1 MNNKDFININYL
13 KHGNKKQQNSYKVL
27 KELDIFNV
35 LRKFNPILVGTIPI
49 NIDIENSDLD
59 IVCEVYDFKEFQK
72 TVEDR
77 YSIFSKFHISNN
89 STDNETI
96 LTINFY
102 VEDIEIEIYAQ
113 SLSSCKQNGY
123 RHMVVEDRILR
134 LGGERT
140 REEIVILKK
149 SGLKT
154 EPAFAKHLG
163 LDGNPYDE
171 LLRLEEC
178 SDEEIKN
185 MLNMIFS
192 NKH

>member
-1 MNNKDFININYL
+1 MKNKDFINIDYL
-13 KHGNKKQQNSYKVL
+13 KHGNIKQQNAYKVL

-35 LRKFNPILVGTIPI
+35 LRKFDPILVGTIPI

-72 TVEDR
+72 IVENK
-77 YSIFSKFHISNN
+77 YSMFSKFHISNN

-96 LTINFY
+96 LTVNFY

-113 SLSSCKQNGY
+113 SLNSCKQNGY

-154 EPAFAKHLG
+154 EPAFARYLG
-163 LDGNPYDE
+163 IYGNPYDE
-171 LLRLEEC
+171 LLKLEEY
-178 SDEEIKN
+178 SDKKIRD
-185 MLNMIFS
+185 MLDNIRNS
-192 NKH
+192 

>member
-1 MNNKDFININYL
+1 MKNKDFINIDYL
-13 KHGNKKQQNSYKVL
+13 KHGNIKQQNSYKVL

-72 TVEDR
+72 IVEDR
-77 YSIFSKFHISNN
+77 YSMFSKFHISNN

-96 LTINFY
+96 LTVNFY

-113 SLSSCKQNGY
+113 SLDSCKQNGY

-140 REEIVILKK
+140 REEVVILKK
-149 SGLKT
+149 NGLKT

-171 LLRLEEC
+171 LLKLEEY
-178 SDEEIKN
+178 SDKKIKD
-185 MLNMIFS
+185 MLDNIR
-192 NKH
+192 NN

>member
-1 MNNKDFININYL
+1 MKNKDFINIDYL
-13 KHGNKKQQNSYKVL
+13 KHGNIKQQNAYKVL
-27 KELDIFNV
+27 KEIDIFNV
-35 LRKFNPILVGTIPI
+35 LRKFDPILVGTIPI

-59 IVCEVYDFKEFQK
+59 IVCEVYDFEEFQK
-72 TVEDR
+72 IVENK
-77 YSIFSKFHISNN
+77 YSMFSKFHISNN
-89 STDNETI
+89 STDIETI
-96 LTINFY
+96 LTVNFY

-113 SLSSCKQNGY
+113 SLDSCKHNGY

-163 LDGNPYDE
+163 LDGNSYDE
-171 LLRLEEC
+171 LLKLEEY
-178 SDEEIKN
+178 SDKKIRD
-185 MLNMIFS
+185 MLDNNRNS
-192 NKH
+192 

>member
-1 MNNKDFININYL
+1 MKNKDFTNINYL
-13 KHGNKKQQNSYKVL
+13 KQGNIKQQNAYKVL

-35 LRKFNPILVGTIPI
+35 LRKFDPILVGTIPI

-72 TVEDR
+72 IVENK
-77 YSIFSKFHISNN
+77 YSMFSKFHISNN

-96 LTINFY
+96 LTVNFY

-113 SLSSCKQNGY
+113 SLNSCKQNGY

-154 EPAFAKHLG
+154 EPAFAKYLG
-163 LDGNPYDE
+163 IDGNPYDE
-171 LLRLEEC
+171 LLKLEEY
-178 SDEEIKN
+178 SDKKIRD
-185 MLNMIFS
+185 MLDNIRNS
-192 NKH
+192 

>member
-1 MNNKDFININYL
+1 MKNKDFTNINYL
-13 KHGNKKQQNSYKVL
+13 KQGNIKQQNAYKVL

-35 LRKFNPILVGTIPI
+35 LRKFDPILVGTIPI

-72 TVEDR
+72 IVENK
-77 YSIFSKFHISNN
+77 YSMFSKLHISNN

-96 LTINFY
+96 LTVNFY

-113 SLSSCKQNGY
+113 SLNSCKQNGY

-154 EPAFAKHLG
+154 EPAFAKYLG
-163 LDGNPYDE
+163 IDGNPYDE
-171 LLRLEEC
+171 LLKLEEY
-178 SDEEIKN
+178 SDKKIRD
-185 MLNMIFS
+185 MLYNIRNS
-192 NKH
+192 

>member
-72 TVEDR
+72 RVEDR
-77 YSIFSKFHISNN
+77 YFMFSKFHISNN

-96 LTINFY
+96 LTVNFY

-113 SLSSCKQNGY
+113 SLDSCKQNGY

-140 REEIVILKK
+140 REEVVILKK
-149 SGLKT
+149 NGLKT

>member
-1 MNNKDFININYL
+1 MKNKDFINIDYL
-13 KHGNKKQQNSYKVL
+13 KHGNIKQKSAYKVL

-35 LRKFNPILVGTIPI
+35 LRKFDPILVGTIPI

-59 IVCEVYDFKEFQK
+59 IECEVYDFKEFQK
-72 TVEDR
+72 IVENK
-77 YSIFSKFHISNN
+77 YSMFSKFHISNN

-96 LTINFY
+96 LTVNFY
-102 VEDIEIEIYAQ
+102 VENIEIEIYGQ
-113 SLSSCKQNGY
+113 SLNSCKQNGY

-154 EPAFAKHLG
+154 EPAFARYLG
-163 LDGNPYDE
+163 IYGNPYDE
-171 LLRLEEC
+171 LLKLEEY
-178 SDEEIKN
+178 SDKKIRD
-185 MLNMIFS
+185 MLDNIRNS
-192 NKH
+192 

>member
-13 KHGNKKQQNSYKVL
+13 KHGNIKQQNSYKVL

-72 TVEDR
+72 IVEDR
-77 YSIFSKFHISNN
+77 YSMFSKFHISNN
-89 STDNETI
+89 SADNETI
-96 LTINFY
+96 LTVNFY

-113 SLSSCKQNGY
+113 SLDSCKQNGY

-140 REEIVILKK
+140 REEVVIRKK
-149 SGLKT
+149 NGLKT

>member
-13 KHGNKKQQNSYKVL
+13 KHGNKKQKNAYKVL

-49 NIDIENSDLD
+49 NINIENSDLD

-72 TVEDR
+72 IVEDR
-77 YSIFSKFHISNN
+77 YSMFSKFHISNN

-102 VEDIEIEIYAQ
+102 VKDIEIEIYAQ
-113 SLSSCKQNGY
+113 SLDSCKQNGY

-154 EPAFAKHLG
+154 EPAFAKYLG
-163 LDGNPYDE
+163 IYGNPYDE
-171 LLRLEEC
+171 LLKLEEYN
-178 SDEEIKN
+178 DKKIRD
-185 MLNMIFS
+185 MLDNIRNS
-192 NKH
+192 

>member
-1 MNNKDFININYL
+1 MKNKDFTNINYL
-13 KHGNKKQQNSYKVL
+13 KHGNIKQQNAYKVL
-27 KELDIFNV
+27 KKLDIFNV

-72 TVEDR
+72 IVEDR
-77 YSIFSKFHISNN
+77 YSMFSKFHISNN

-96 LTINFY
+96 LTVNFY

-113 SLSSCKQNGY
+113 SLDSCKQNGY

-140 REEIVILKK
+140 REEVVILKK
-149 SGLKT
+149 NGLKT

>member
-1 MNNKDFININYL
+1 MKNKDFINIDYL
-13 KHGNKKQQNSYKVL
+13 KHGNIKQKSAYKVL

-35 LRKFNPILVGTIPI
+35 LRKFDPILVGTIPI

-59 IVCEVYDFKEFQK
+59 IVCEVYDFEEFQK
-72 TVEDR
+72 IVENK
-77 YSIFSKFHISNN
+77 YSMFSKFHIRNN

-96 LTINFY
+96 LTVNFY

-113 SLSSCKQNGY
+113 SLNSCKQNGY

-140 REEIVILKK
+140 KEEVVILKK
-149 SGLKT
+149 NGLKT

-178 SDEEIKN
+178 SDKKIRD
-185 MLNMIFS
+185 MLDNIRNS
-192 NKH
+192 

>member
-1 MNNKDFININYL
+1 MKNKDFININYL

-49 NIDIENSDLD
+49 
-59 IVCEVYDFKEFQK
+59 KEFQK
-72 TVEDR
+72 IVENK
-77 YSIFSKFHISNN
+77 YSMFSKFHISNN

-113 SLSSCKQNGY
+113 SLNSFKQNGY

-140 REEIVILKK
+140 REEVVILKK
-149 SGLKT
+149 NGLKT
-154 EPAFAKHLG
+154 EPAFARYLG
-163 LDGNPYDE
+163 IYGNPYDE
-171 LLRLEEC
+171 LLKLEEY
-178 SDEEIKN
+178 SDKKIKD
-185 MLNMIFS
+185 MLDNIRNS
-192 NKH
+192 

>member
-1 MNNKDFININYL
+1 MKNKDFINIDYL
-13 KHGNKKQQNSYKVL
+13 KHGNIKQQNAYKVL

-35 LRKFNPILVGTIPI
+35 LRKFDPILVGTIPI

-72 TVEDR
+72 IVENK
-77 YSIFSKFHISNN
+77 YSMFSKFHISNN

-96 LTINFY
+96 LTVNFY
-102 VEDIEIEIYAQ
+102 VENIEIEIYAQ
-113 SLSSCKQNGY
+113 SLNSCKQNGY

-154 EPAFAKHLG
+154 EPAFARYLG
-163 LDGNPYDE
+163 IYGNPYDE
-171 LLRLEEC
+171 LLKLEEY
-178 SDEEIKN
+178 SDKKIRD
-185 MLNMIFS
+185 MLDNIRNS
-192 NKH
+192 